1 VVAIEEKHTA
11 EADRE
16 RLPGDVDVW
25 VFVFADLASFAFYFV
40 VFMIYR
46 VQHPALFLAEQ
57 QHLDVELATVNTLVL
72 LASSR
77 CVAKAILVARRGDHD
92 GAVRHVVLGISL
104 GVVFA
109 VIKTVEWCREISLGY
124 TLPRNEFWMFYF
136 ALTGVHLF
144 HVLIGLVV
152 LAALVR
158 ELRHRELRRQ
168 AWLESGALYWHMVDL
183 VWVFVFATLYLMR

>member
-1 VVAIEEKHTA
+1 MPA
-11 EADRE
+11 ESE
-16 RLPGDVDVW
+16 RLPGDFDIW

-77 CVAKAILVARRGDHD
+77 CVAKAILVARRGDHE
-92 GAVRHVVLGISL
+92 GAVRLVALAGLL
-104 GVVFA
+104 GVLFA
-109 VIKTVEWCREISLGY
+109 VIKTVEWYREISHGY

-136 ALTGVHLF
+136 ALTGVHFF
-144 HVLIGLVV
+144 HVLIGLAV

-158 ELRHRELRRQ
+158 ELRHQELRRP

-183 VWVFVFATLYLMR
+183 VWVFLFATVYLMR

>member
-1 VVAIEEKHTA
+1 MVAIEGPGAA

-16 RLPGDVDVW
+16 RLPGDFDVW

-40 VFMIYR
+40 VYMIYR
-46 VQHPALFLAEQ
+46 VQHPALCLAEQ
-57 QHLDVELATVNTLVL
+57 QHLDV
-72 LASSR
+72 
-77 CVAKAILVARRGDHD
+77 
-92 GAVRHVVLGISL
+92 
-104 GVVFA
+104 FA
-109 VIKTVEWCREISLGY
+109 ALKTVEWYREISRGY